1 MYKLKATIQAIF
13 LVMLL
18 VIPQYSVQSAE
29 KNVYDHLKLFGDV
42 FELVQSEYVV
52 ETDGLKLINAAI
64 SGMLASLD
72 PHSGFMDGESYKEMQ
87 ERTSGQ
93 FGGLGIEVRMEE
105 GAGVRVIRPMEE
117 TPAMRAGVQ
126 AGDLITHIDD
136 RSLSSM
142 SLQEAVEIMRGPVD
156 STIDL
161 TISRVGED
169 DPLTLTL
176 VRAVIRLPS
185 VMFRAEETAAYIQIT
200 SFSEQT
206 EFGIRKAMSE
216 LKEEMGEKL
225 EGVIIDVRNN
235 PGGLLDQSV
244 AAVDAFLDR
253 GEVVVTRGRN
263 RNDIQRYTARRGD
276 LADGMPLIV
285 LINGGSASASEI
297 VAGALQDHKRAIII
311 GTQSFGKGSV
321 QTIMPMG
328 QYGAMRLTTSRYY
341 TPSGR
346 SIQATGITPD
356 IIIEQAEIEPL
367 FPQPEEESASEEAP
381 TPSSL
386 RKDYQLERAREL
398 IHALSINQRETA
410 TN

>member
-1 MYKLKATIQAIF
+1 MFKLKATIQAIF

-29 KNVYDHLKLFGDV
+29 KNVYDHLNLFGDV
-42 FELVQSEYVV
+42 FELVQSEYVA

-105 GAGVRVIRPMEE
+105 GEGVRVIRPMEE

-126 AGDLITHIDD
+126 AGDLITHLDG

-142 SLQEAVEIMRGPVD
+142 SLQEAVENMRGPID

-169 DPLTLTL
+169 DPVILTL

-216 LKEEMGEKL
+216 LKKEMGDKL

-263 RNDIQRYTARRGD
+263 RNDIQRFTARRGD

-367 FPQPEEESASEEAP
+367 FPQPEEESAVDEAP